1 MPVHRT
7 LVNPS
12 KWRFIS
18 TYQVVYETKTGGDDL
33 MMTGSEVVVANEEE
47 VVEHEQLTIHYIS
60 TDGRPS

>member
-1 MPVHRT
+1 
-7 LVNPS
+7 
-12 KWRFIS
+12 
-18 TYQVVYETKTGGDDL
+18 